1 MSPTSKPSAQLSVVL
16 RWYDAVSN
24 WKFDVLEEQF
34 SEDYRHE
41 TLPSNTNDPPK
52 NKAEGIEFAKSVGK
66 MLGYTPLQV
75 RRAFINWDRN
85 HVLPQ
90 YEIFRFSETPGHIW
104 VHVRP
109 SPEYPFSACS
119 CITNISASYS
129 RGCTAIS
136 PVAWYSTANPFSS
149 SHSVLG
155 TTSRSPLSENS
166 STPNWPQSSQRLP
179 PSLLPPH
186 RTRSSFLSCLVVE

>member
-66 MLGYTPLQV
+66 MLGYTPLQ
-75 RRAFINWDRN
+75 
-85 HVLPQ
+85 

-104 VHVRP
+104 VHSRL
-109 SPEYPFSACS
+109 YG
-119 CITNISASYS
+119 NIPGGMVFNSESIFIFTLS
-129 RGCTAIS
+129 SGDNIQITAIREFIDTKLAAEFAAAAS
-136 PVAWYSTANPFSS
+136 KPAPAAPDA
-149 SHSVLG
+149 
-155 TTSRSPLSENS
+155 E
-166 STPNWPQSSQRLP
+166 
-179 PSLLPPH
+179 
-186 RTRSSFLSCLVVE
+186 